1 MMRALLP
8 LVPLLLATSALAQTA
23 TPARAPTERAPVSS
37 GVVPAEVADTAV
49 RPIGFATTAP
59 AAGVL
64 AIPVAGAADLARVP
78 AALAEPVRRAIAAA
92 GWKGAADKTL
102 SLYSVGG
109 YDRVVLVGAPAGPL
123 SASQLADIGG
133 RIAQETRE
141 SPLPVA
147 ILADGLNASAASPAA
162 HIATGAGLGQYRF
175 DRLKTV
181 DRATPPVQPLTI
193 VTADAA
199 AGQLYARD
207 HAGVVEGVTLARNL
221 IALPSNLKYPESF
234 VSIARAAFQGVRN
247 VRVTVLDEA
256 EMRRL
261 NMGSI
266 LSVSQ
271 GSSRPARMMIVE
283 YRGGGDAAPLALVGK
298 GITFDAGGISL
309 KPAAGMQDMRGD
321 MSGAAAASGGVLAAA
336 KRGARANVVAVA
348 SLAENMPGANAS
360 RPGDVVRTMNG
371 RTIEI
376 ISTDAEGRMVL
387 ADANQYV
394 IDRYKP
400 AALVNIAT
408 LTGAIVTALGE
419 DYAGLFARD
428 EALAG
433 RIQTAATASG
443 DAVWRMPISPRYAKD
458 MESPIADIANG
469 VVKPGPGAGRAAHFI
484 SFLTP
489 EPTPWAHI
497 DMAGMEAVSEARA
510 TVPKGPTGYGVRL
523 FDALVREYER

>member
-1 MMRALLP
+1 MRALLSLAP
-8 LVPLLLATSALAQTA
+8 LIFAVPAMAQN
-23 TPARAPTERAPVSS
+23 ERAPVSS
-37 GVVPAEVADTAV
+37 GVVPVEIADTSA
-49 RPIGFATTAP
+49 RPISFVTSPPNG
-59 AAGVL
+59 GVL
-64 AIPVAGAADLARVP
+64 AIAMAGPGDVARLP
-78 AALAEPVRRAIAAA
+78 AALGDPVRRAIAAA

-109 YDRVVLVGAPAGPL
+109 YDRIVLVGVPAGTL
-123 SASQLADIGG
+123 TAAQLADFGG
-133 RIAQETRE
+133 RVAQETRD

-147 ILADGLNASAASPAA
+147 ILADGLDTAATTPGA
-162 HIATGAGLGQYRF
+162 HIAAGAGLGQYRF

-181 DRATPPVQPLTI
+181 DRAAPPVQPITI
-193 VTADAA
+193 VTSDAA
-199 AGQLYARD
+199 AQPAFTREQ
-207 HAGVVEGVTLARNL
+207 AGMIDGVTLARNL
-221 IALPSNLKYPESF
+221 IAMPSNLKYPESF
-234 VSIARAAFQGVRN
+234 VAIARSAFQGVAN
-247 VRVTVLDEA
+247 VRITVLDEP

-261 NMGSI
+261 GMGSI

-271 GSSRPARMMIVE
+271 GSRRPARMMIAE

-298 GITFDAGGISL
+298 GITFDSGGISL
-309 KPAAGMQDMRGD
+309 KAGAGMQDMRGD
-321 MSGAAAASGGVLAAA
+321 MSGAAAAIGGVLAAA

-348 SLAENMPGANAS
+348 ALAENMPGGNAS

-408 LTGAIVTALGE
+408 LTGAIVTALGD

-428 EALAG
+428 EALAQ
-433 RIQTAATASG
+433 RIEAAGTASG
-443 DAVWRMPISPRYAKD
+443 DAVWRMPIHPSYAKD

-469 VVKPGPGAGRAAHFI
+469 VVKPGAGAGRAAHFI

-489 EPTPWAHI
+489 QPTPWAHI
-497 DMAGMEAVSEARA
+497 DMAGMEAVSESRA
-510 TVPKGPTGYGVRL
+510 TAPKGPTGYGVRL